1 VIGRPAE
8 NRVAGDFSRRLLLDI
23 FKGISMTHR
32 SASLPTLVLATLLA
46 TACSSQEPPSQSTA
60 QPANTAAFD
69 LSAMRKV
76 IEAQNDRFTKAHV
89 AGDIAAID
97 AMFTRDAKSFPP
109 GAEAAVG
116 LAAIHEL
123 TVEYL
128 KAGVSEFR
136 EDTTDFY
143 GSQDLLV
150 DAGTYVMTYGADKV
164 TERGKYL
171 NVWKQEDGAWK
182 IRANIWNTNSA
193 PVPGK

>member
-1 VIGRPAE
+1 
-8 NRVAGDFSRRLLLDI
+8 
-23 FKGISMTHR
+23 M
-32 SASLPTLVLATLLA
+32 LATLLA
-46 TACSSQEPPSQSTA
+46 TACRSQEPPSPATSQ
-60 QPANTAAFD
+60 QANTTSVD
-69 LSAMRKV
+69 LPAMRRV
-76 IEAQNDRFTKAHV
+76 IEAQNDRFTRAHV
-89 AGDIAAID
+89 AADIAVID

-123 TVEYL
+123 TAEYL

-136 EDTTDFY
+136 EETTDFY
-143 GSQDLLV
+143 GSQDFLI

-182 IRANIWNTNSA
+182 IHANIWNTNASPTPA
-193 PVPGK
+193 K

>member
-1 VIGRPAE
+1 MLV
-8 NRVAGDFSRRLLLDI
+8 
-23 FKGISMTHR
+23 
-32 SASLPTLVLATLLA
+32 TLVVA
-46 TACSSQEPPSQSTA
+46 ACGGQAPPSQSTA
-60 QPANTAAFD
+60 QQAPTAAFD

-97 AMFTRDAKSFPP
+97 AMFTRDARSFPP
-109 GAEAAVG
+109 GAGAAVG

-123 TVEYL
+123 TAEYL

-143 GSQDLLV
+143 GNQDLLV
-150 DAGTYVMTYGADKV
+150 DAGTYVMTYGADHV
-164 TERGKYL
+164 IERGKYL

-182 IRANIWNTNSA
+182 IHANIWNTSSLPA
-193 PVPGK
+193 PAK

>member
-1 VIGRPAE
+1 
-8 NRVAGDFSRRLLLDI
+8 
-23 FKGISMTHR
+23 MTHR
-32 SASLPTLVLATLLA
+32 PASLFPLVLATFLVA
-46 TACSSQEPPSQSTA
+46 ACGSQEPPSGATA
-60 QPANTAAFD
+60 APVNTAAFD

-76 IEAQNDRFTKAHV
+76 IEAKNDRFTQAHV

-109 GAEAAVG
+109 GADAAVG

-136 EDTTDFY
+136 EVTTDFY
-143 GSQDLLV
+143 GTQDLLV

-164 TERGKYL
+164 TERGNYL

-182 IRANIWNTNSA
+182 IHANIWNTNSVPA
-193 PVPGK
+193 PVK

>member
-1 VIGRPAE
+1 
-8 NRVAGDFSRRLLLDI
+8 
-23 FKGISMTHR
+23 MTHR
-32 SASLPTLVLATLLA
+32 PASLFPLVLATLLVA
-46 TACSSQEPPSQSTA
+46 ACGNQESPSPVTAAPV
-60 QPANTAAFD
+60 NTAAFD
-69 LSAMRKV
+69 LSAMRKA

-109 GAEAAVG
+109 GADAAVG

-136 EDTTDFY
+136 EVTTDFY
-143 GSQDLLV
+143 GTQDLLV

-182 IRANIWNTNSA
+182 IHANIWNTNSVPA
-193 PVPGK
+193 PVK

>member
-1 VIGRPAE
+1 
-8 NRVAGDFSRRLLLDI
+8 
-23 FKGISMTHR
+23 MTHR
-32 SASLPTLVLATLLA
+32 SAFSLTLGLVATVVTACGSQARPLEA
-46 TACSSQEPPSQSTA
+46 TAQQV
-60 QPANTAAFD
+60 NTAAFD
-69 LSAMRKV
+69 LAAMRKL
-76 IEAQNDRFTKAHV
+76 IEAQNDRFTKVHV

-109 GAEAAVG
+109 GADAAVG

-128 KAGVSEFR
+128 KGGVTAFR

-143 GSQDLLV
+143 GNQDFLV

-171 NVWKQEDGAWK
+171 NVWTQEDGAWK
-182 IRANIWNTNSA
+182 IHANIWNTSSLPTPA
-193 PVPGK
+193 K